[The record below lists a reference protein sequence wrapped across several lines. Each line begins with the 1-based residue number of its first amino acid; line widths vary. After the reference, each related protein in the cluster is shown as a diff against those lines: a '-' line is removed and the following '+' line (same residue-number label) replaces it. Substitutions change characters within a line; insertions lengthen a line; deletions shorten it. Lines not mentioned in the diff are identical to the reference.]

1 MRRLRVIGIGAGD
14 PDYVTVGA
22 VRALNEVDVFL
33 VLDKGPA
40 TADLTAARR
49 AVCERFVEGEYR
61 FVELAD
67 PERDRD
73 PASVAAEDRY
83 TRAVDDWRTD
93 RAVLL
98 QRAIEAEVPDGGTGG
113 FLVWGDPSLY
123 DGTIRV
129 LEEIAA
135 AGELDITWDVV
146 PGITAVQALTARH
159 RVLLNRVGGAVHL
172 TTGRRLA
179 QGFPPNA
186 DDVVVMLD
194 SDLVC
199 RRYTDLDLTI
209 HWGAYLGTEDEL
221 LVSGKLADVVDEI
234 ARVRAQARA
243 RKGWVMDTYLLRRP
257 RSG

>member
-1 MRRLRVIGIGAGD
+1 MRRLLVIGIGAGD
-14 PDYVTVGA
+14 PDFVTVGA

-49 AVCERFVEGEYR
+49 DVCERFVEGEYR
-61 FVELAD
+61 FVELSD

-73 PASVAAEDRY
+73 PASVAAADRY

-98 QRAIEAEVPDGGTGG
+98 QRAIADEVPEGGTGG

-135 AGELDITWDVV
+135 AGELEIEWDVV
-146 PGITAVQALTARH
+146 PGITSVQALTARH
-159 RVLLNRVGGAVHL
+159 RILLNRVGGAVHL
-172 TTGRRLA
+172 TTGRRLG
-179 QGFPPNA
+179 QEFPPNA

-194 SDLVC
+194 SELAC
-199 RRYTDLDLTI
+199 RAHVDLDLDI
-209 HWGAYLGTEDEL
+209 YWGAFLGTPDEL
-221 LVSGKLADVVDEI
+221 LVAGKLADVVDEI
-234 ARVRAQARA
+234 AEVRAAARE

-257 RSG
+257 